1 MKWELPMQP
10 EEEKRISEAGMEA
23 LQWAKDFMNKYE
35 RKHRD
40 RLLREGDTITYTST
54 GDGGSAPRVGPR
66 RD

>member
-1 MKWELPMQP
+1 MTNPSP
-10 EEEKRISEAGMEA
+10 TTTEEVKSLSEAQTDA